1 MKIKSVIAGIML
13 CLAVTSCIQN
23 EALNVEAAIDGC
35 SGSDIQQC
43 LIDPN
48 EFTVQLYASRAA
60 DPSKININFNLP
72 AGASIVP
79 VQRFTED
86 GINTYNFKDE
96 NPRLFKV
103 TSEDGAFSAIYTIRL
118 WQTEMPFTYDFE
130 TLSSDNPYHKF
141 TEDNPS
147 SGTIIRRLELA
158 SGNPGFELT
167 KMAKAPDGYPTV
179 QVNGGVDGGKC
190 VKLETKDT
198 GSFGSMVKMYIAAG
212 NLFIGSFEVGQALSG
227 NAMKATHFGFPFFYY
242 PLRLEGWYKYKAGPT
257 FSSKGKP
264 VEGRKDECDIYGVLY
279 ETDDNVQFLDGSTS
293 LNSPNIVALAR
304 NIKELPETDIWK
316 QFNFKFEPQN
326 GKSID
331 PDKLGK
337 GIYKLA
343 IVFSSSVDGAKFEGA
358 VGSTLYIDKVTIA
371 HTSIRMNMRIN
382 NKPIN

>member
-103 TSEDGAFSAIYTIRL
+103 TSEDGAFSATYTIRL

-198 GSFGSMVKMYIAAG
+198 GSFGSMVNMYIAAG

-371 HTSIRMNMRIN
+371 HTSNPDEYAN
-382 NKPIN
+382 Q

>member
-343 IVFSSSVDGAKFEGA
+343 IVFSSSVDGAQFEGA

-371 HTSIRMNMRIN
+371 HTSNPDEYAN
-382 NKPIN
+382 Q

>member
-103 TSEDGAFSAIYTIRL
+103 TSEDGAFSATYTIRL

-264 VEGRKDECDIYGVLY
+264 VEERKDECDIYGVLY

-331 PDKLGK
+331 PELGK

-371 HTSIRMNMRIN
+371 HTSNPDEYPAN
-382 NKPIN
+382 Q

>member
-103 TSEDGAFSAIYTIRL
+103 TSEDGAFSATYTIRL

-264 VEGRKDECDIYGVLY
+264 VEERKDECDIYGVLY

-316 QFNFKFEPQN
+316 QFNFKFEPRN

-343 IVFSSSVDGAKFEGA
+343 IVFSSSVEGAKFEGA
-358 VGSTLYIDKVTIA
+358 IGSTLYIDKVTIA
-371 HTSIRMNMRIN
+371 HTSNPDEYPAN
-382 NKPIN
+382 Q

>member
-242 PLRLEGWYKYKAGPT
+242 PLRLKGWYKYKAGPT

-371 HTSIRMNMRIN
+371 HTSNPDEYAN
-382 NKPIN
+382 Q

>member
-103 TSEDGAFSAIYTIRL
+103 TSEDGAFSATYTIRL

-293 LNSPNIVALAR
+293 LNSPNIVALAQ

-371 HTSIRMNMRIN
+371 HTSNPDEYPAN
-382 NKPIN
+382 Q

>member
-103 TSEDGAFSAIYTIRL
+103 TSEDGAFSATYTIRL

-227 NAMKATHFGFPFFYY
+227 NAMKATHLGFPFFYY

-371 HTSIRMNMRIN
+371 HTSNPDEYPAN
-382 NKPIN
+382 Q

>member
-1 MKIKSVIAGIML
+1 MKIISVIAGIML

-103 TSEDGAFSAIYTIRL
+103 TSEDGAFSATYTIRL

-371 HTSIRMNMRIN
+371 HTSNPDEYPAN
-382 NKPIN
+382 Q

>member
-103 TSEDGAFSAIYTIRL
+103 TSEDGAFSATYTIRL

-212 NLFIGSFEVGQALSG
+212 NLFIGSFEVGQASSG

-371 HTSIRMNMRIN
+371 HTSNPDEYPAN
-382 NKPIN
+382 Q

>member
-13 CLAVTSCIQN
+13 CLAVTSCIQD

-103 TSEDGAFSAIYTIRL
+103 TSEDGAFFVFYTIRL

-371 HTSIRMNMRIN
+371 HTSNPDEYAN
-382 NKPIN
+382 Q

>member
-198 GSFGSMVKMYIAAG
+198 GSFGSMVEMYIAAG

-371 HTSIRMNMRIN
+371 HTSNPDEYAN
-382 NKPIN
+382 Q

>member
-48 EFTVQLYASRAA
+48 EFTVQLYASRTA

-103 TSEDGAFSAIYTIRL
+103 TSEDGAFSATYTIRL

-293 LNSPNIVALAR
+293 LNSLNIVALAR

-371 HTSIRMNMRIN
+371 HTSNPDEYPAN
-382 NKPIN
+382 Q

>member
-179 QVNGGVDGGKC
+179 QVNVGVDGGKC

-371 HTSIRMNMRIN
+371 HTSNPDEYAN
-382 NKPIN
+382 Q

>member
-48 EFTVQLYASRAA
+48 ELTVQLYAPRAA

-371 HTSIRMNMRIN
+371 HTSNPDEYAN
-382 NKPIN
+382 Q

>member
-35 SGSDIQQC
+35 GGSDIQQC

-103 TSEDGAFSAIYTIRL
+103 TSEDGAFSATYTIRL

-371 HTSIRMNMRIN
+371 HTSNPDEYPAN
-382 NKPIN
+382 Q

>member
-147 SGTIIRRLELA
+147 SGTVIRRLELA

-242 PLRLEGWYKYKAGPT
+242 PLRLDGWYKYKAGPT

-343 IVFSSSVDGAKFEGA
+343 IVFSSSVDGAKFEGV

-371 HTSIRMNMRIN
+371 HTSNPDEYAN
-382 NKPIN
+382 Q

>member
-79 VQRFTED
+79 VQRFTEN

-103 TSEDGAFSAIYTIRL
+103 TSEDGAFSATYTIRL

-371 HTSIRMNMRIN
+371 HTSNPDEYPAN
-382 NKPIN
+382 Q

>member
-1 MKIKSVIAGIML
+1 M
-13 CLAVTSCIQN
+13 TSCIQN

-371 HTSIRMNMRIN
+371 HTSNPDEYAN
-382 NKPIN
+382 Q

>member
-60 DPSKININFNLP
+60 DPSKITINFNLP

-371 HTSIRMNMRIN
+371 HTSNPDEYAN
-382 NKPIN
+382 Q

>member
-96 NPRLFKV
+96 NPRSFKV

-371 HTSIRMNMRIN
+371 HTSNPDEYAN
-382 NKPIN
+382 Q

>member
-1 MKIKSVIAGIML
+1 ML

-103 TSEDGAFSAIYTIRL
+103 TSEDGAFSATYTIRL

-371 HTSIRMNMRIN
+371 PVSYTHLTLPTILRV
-382 NKPIN
+382 

>member
-96 NPRLFKV
+96 
-103 TSEDGAFSAIYTIRL
+103 
-118 WQTEMPFTYDFE
+118 
-130 TLSSDNPYHKF
+130 
-141 TEDNPS
+141 
-147 SGTIIRRLELA
+147 
-158 SGNPGFELT
+158 NPGFELT

-371 HTSIRMNMRIN
+371 HTSNPDEYAN
-382 NKPIN
+382 Q

>member
-147 SGTIIRRLELA
+147 SDTIIRRLELA

-371 HTSIRMNMRIN
+371 HTSNPDEYAN
-382 NKPIN
+382 Q

>member
-103 TSEDGAFSAIYTIRL
+103 TSEDGAFSATYTIRL

-293 LNSPNIVALAR
+293 LNSPNIVALAG

-371 HTSIRMNMRIN
+371 HTSNPDEYPAN
-382 NKPIN
+382 Q

>member
-103 TSEDGAFSAIYTIRL
+103 TSEDGAFSATYTIRL

-316 QFNFKFEPQN
+316 QFDFKFEPQN

-371 HTSIRMNMRIN
+371 HTSNPDEYAN
-382 NKPIN
+382 Q

>member
-358 VGSTLYIDKVTIA
+358 GGSTLYIDKVTIA
-371 HTSIRMNMRIN
+371 HTSNPDEYAN
-382 NKPIN
+382 Q

>member
-103 TSEDGAFSAIYTIRL
+103 TSEDGAFSTTYTIRL

-371 HTSIRMNMRIN
+371 HTSNPDEYPAN
-382 NKPIN
+382 Q

>member
-293 LNSPNIVALAR
+293 FNSPNIVALAR

-371 HTSIRMNMRIN
+371 HTSNPDEYAN
-382 NKPIN
+382 Q

>member
-43 LIDPN
+43 SIDPN

-103 TSEDGAFSAIYTIRL
+103 TSEDGAFSATYTIRL

-343 IVFSSSVDGAKFEGA
+343 IVFSSSVNGAKFEGA

-371 HTSIRMNMRIN
+371 HTSNPDEYPAN
-382 NKPIN
+382 Q

>member
-13 CLAVTSCIQN
+13 CLAVTSYIQN

-103 TSEDGAFSAIYTIRL
+103 TSEDGAFSATYTIRL

-371 HTSIRMNMRIN
+371 HTSNPDEYPAN
-382 NKPIN
+382 Q

>member
-103 TSEDGAFSAIYTIRL
+103 TSEDGAFSATYTIKL

-371 HTSIRMNMRIN
+371 HTSNPDEYPAN
-382 NKPIN
+382 Q

>member
-264 VEGRKDECDIYGVLY
+264 VEERKDECDIYGVLY

-371 HTSIRMNMRIN
+371 HTSNPDEYAN
-382 NKPIN
+382 Q

>member
-147 SGTIIRRLELA
+147 SGTILRRLELA

-371 HTSIRMNMRIN
+371 HTSNPDEYAN
-382 NKPIN
+382 Q

>member
-103 TSEDGAFSAIYTIRL
+103 TSEDGAFSATYTIRL

-130 TLSSDNPYHKF
+130 TLSSENPYHKF

-371 HTSIRMNMRIN
+371 HTSNPDEYPAN
-382 NKPIN
+382 Q